1 MLEIIGILITIIAG
15 YIGWNGKRLI
25 DRIDRFEKI
34 VQDMIISNVG
44 DKKDIDFLRRDV
56 DNHEVRITNL
66 EK

>member
-34 VQDMIISNVG
+34 VQDIIIQNVG
-44 DKKDIDFLRRDV
+44 DKKDIQVLRRDV
-56 DNHEVRITNL
+56 DDHEVRITNL
-66 EK
+66 ER

>member
-34 VQDMIISNVG
+34 VQDMIVANVG

>member
-1 MLEIIGILITIIAG
+1 MLEIIGILITLIAG

-25 DRIDRFEKI
+25 DRIDRFERI
-34 VQDMIISNVG
+34 VQDLIVANVG

>member
-34 VQDMIISNVG
+34 VQDMIVANVG
-44 DKKDIDFLRRDV
+44 DKKDIQILRRDV